1 MAPKYIIE
9 HMEDNLH
16 EWCLLE
22 YYHIAT
28 FIHPSNLYFTNLSM
42 TAETS
47 FKNSE
52 IPKETNFITENII
65 NMNVPMDK
73 ICLLDPASN
82 QVLEP
87 TDGDAF
93 EYFLFGGILGD
104 DPPRDRTSELRR
116 LGFTTRNLGAMQM
129 TTDTAVHVTKRIVD
143 DRVPINQIPYIDFP
157 EIKISKTESV
167 IMPFRYIAIPDSHKS
182 TLQTTDNEMKQN
194 IVPLLPSGMID
205 LLKKDGDMAFEF

>member
-1 MAPKYIIE
+1 MVPKYIIE

-22 YYHIAT
+22 YCHMPT
-28 FIHPSNLYFTNLSM
+28 FIFPYNLYFTNLSM

-52 IPKETNFITENII
+52 ILKETNFLTEKII
-65 NMNVPMDK
+65 NTNIPIDK
-73 ICLLDPASN
+73 ICLLDPASS

-116 LGFTTRNLGAMQM
+116 HGFTTRNLGAMQM
-129 TTDTAVHVTKRIVD
+129 TTDTAVHVTKKIVD

-167 IMPFRYIAIPDSHKS
+167 IMPFRYIAIPDFHKS

-194 IVPLLPSGMID
+194 VVPLLPSGMID

>member
-1 MAPKYIIE
+1 
-9 HMEDNLH
+9 MEDNLH

-42 TAETS
+42 IAETS

-52 IPKETNFITENII
+52 ILKEANFITENII

-82 QVLEP
+82 QILEP

-104 DPPRDRTSELRR
+104 DPPRGECFRC
-116 LGFTTRNLGAMQM
+116 F
-129 TTDTAVHVTKRIVD
+129 RINVLLISIFIFSLILSMI
-143 DRVPINQIPYIDFP
+143 RSYI
-157 EIKISKTESV
+157 
-167 IMPFRYIAIPDSHKS
+167 
-182 TLQTTDNEMKQN
+182 
-194 IVPLLPSGMID
+194 
-205 LLKKDGDMAFEF
+205 